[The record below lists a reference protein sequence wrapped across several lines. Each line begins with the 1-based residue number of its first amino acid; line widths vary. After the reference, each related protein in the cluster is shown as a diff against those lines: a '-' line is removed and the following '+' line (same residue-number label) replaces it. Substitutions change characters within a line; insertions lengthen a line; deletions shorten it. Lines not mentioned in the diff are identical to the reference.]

1 MNGPTKAVLFD
12 AGNTLVYVDPRRL
25 REIFR
30 AVGVQADLAT
40 VRCAE
45 LEARRRLHDGIG
57 RGAKGT
63 EPELWKDYFSTL
75 LAGSGVPDEALDTV
89 GRRVRDAHAEEHLW
103 TWVADGTKETLEAL
117 LHMGYRLAVIS
128 NADGRVEDVL
138 VRAGLRD
145 YFEFV
150 VDSELVGVEK
160 PAPAI
165 FLGACRRLGLPPEAC
180 LYVGD
185 LYPVDYLGAR
195 SARLRAVLLDP
206 LDLYD
211 GRAKRISDL
220 TELPTFLERVD
231 RSS

>member
-1 MNGPTKAVLFD
+1 MTGRTEAVLFD
-12 AGNTLVYVDPRRL
+12 AGNTLVYVDPGRM
-25 REIFR
+25 REI
-30 AVGVQADLAT
+30 VLTGGVQADAST
-40 VRCAE
+40 VRRAE

-57 RGAKGT
+57 QGAKGT

-75 LAGSGVPDEALDTV
+75 LSGSGVANEEIESV

-103 TWVADGTKETLEAL
+103 TWVADGTGETLEAL
-117 LHMGYRLAVIS
+117 LRSGYRLAVIS

-150 VDSELVGVEK
+150 MDSQLVGMEK

-165 FLGACRRLGLPPEAC
+165 FLDACRRMGLPPRAC

-185 LYPVDYLGAR
+185 LYPVDYVGAR
-195 SARLRAVLLDP
+195 SAGLQAVLLDP
-206 LDLYD
+206 LDLYGD
-211 GRAKRISDL
+211 RAERISTL
-220 TELPTFLERVD
+220 SELPDFLERTD
-231 RSS
+231 GSS

>member
-1 MNGPTKAVLFD
+1 MSGATKAVLFD
-12 AGNTLVYVDPRRL
+12 AGNTLVYVDPARM
-25 REIFR
+25 REIVLAGGVR
-30 AVGVQADLAT
+30 AEPST
-40 VRCAE
+40 VRRAE
-45 LEARRRLHDGIG
+45 LEARRRLHDGIEH
-57 RGAKGT
+57 GAKGT

-75 LAGSGVPDEALDTV
+75 LSGSGVPDEALDSV

-103 TWVADGTKETLEAL
+103 TWVADGTEETLGTL
-117 LHMGYRLAVIS
+117 LRTGYRLAVIS

-150 VDSELVGVEK
+150 MDSELVGMEK

-165 FLGACRRLGLPPEAC
+165 FLDACRRLGLPPRAC

-195 SARLRAVLLDP
+195 SAGLRAVLLDP
-206 LDLYD
+206 LDLYGD
-211 GRAKRISDL
+211 RAERISSLSELPDFVGRADG
-220 TELPTFLERVD
+220 
-231 RSS
+231 SS